1 MSQDIYQTAGLSG
14 KASIPQVI
22 NGAGIKSIEQTATST
37 EDGGV
42 STIAITTTEGER
54 VMFDIR
60 NGSKGEQ
67 GIQGPKGDPGSPFT
81 YDMFTEEQLAL
92 LKGPK
97 GDRGV
102 QGEKGDPGE
111 TGPQGIQGA
120 KGETGEQGIQGPKG
134 DTGDQG
140 PKGDPG
146 EQGPQGEQGIQG
158 PKGDPGDPFTYD
170 MFTAEQLAALKGEKG
185 EKGDTGPQG
194 EPGAVEVFVKY
205 VPVYLKSTMEN
216 VAGYLVFSG
225 DPYSVGFYAPQ
236 EVSFI
241 DSQQLQTL
249 LYYDVNE
256 IPQKIKDMLNLQ
268 VDISMFPG
276 ATLMRG
282 YRYSEDPGSG
292 TAVSISLRDN
302 FRLYYDNAGG
312 SWVNSTNGEII
323 KMSFLAV
330 PAIPIG

>member
-22 NGAGIKSIEQTATST
+22 NGAGIKSIEQTSTST

-42 STIAITTTEGER
+42 STIVISTTEGER
-54 VMFDIR
+54 VTFDIR
-60 NGSKGEQ
+60 NGS
-67 GIQGPKGDPGSPFT
+67 
-81 YDMFTEEQLAL
+81 
-92 LKGPK
+92 
-97 GDRGV
+97 
-102 QGEKGDPGE
+102 KGDPGE

-120 KGETGEQGIQGPKG
+120 KGEQGI
-134 DTGDQG
+134 QG

-158 PKGDPGDPFTYD
+158 PKGDTGDPFTYD
-170 MFTAEQLAALKGEKG
+170 MFTSEQLAALKGEKG

-194 EPGAVEVFVKY
+194 EPGAVEAFVKY
-205 VPVYLKSTMEN
+205 VPVYLESTMEN

-241 DSQQLQTL
+241 DSQKLWTL

-268 VDISMFPG
+268 VDISMFPN
-276 ATLMRG
+276 ATLMRRYG
-282 YRYSEDPGSG
+282 YSEDPGSG
-292 TAVSISLRDN
+292 TAVSISLIDN
-302 FRLYYDNAGG
+302 FKLYYDNAGG

-330 PAIPIG
+330 PKIPAG

>member
-42 STIAITTTEGER
+42 NTIAITTTEGER

-60 NGSKGEQ
+60 NGS
-67 GIQGPKGDPGSPFT
+67 
-81 YDMFTEEQLAL
+81 
-92 LKGPK
+92 
-97 GDRGV
+97 
-102 QGEKGDPGE
+102 KGDPGE

-120 KGETGEQGIQGPKG
+120 KGETGEQG
-134 DTGDQG
+134 
-140 PKGDPG
+140 
-146 EQGPQGEQGIQG
+146 PQGEQGIQG
-158 PKGDPGDPFTYD
+158 PKGDTGDPFTYD
-170 MFTAEQLAALKGEKG
+170 MFTSEQLAALKGEKG

-194 EPGAVEVFVKY
+194 EPGAVEAFVKY
-205 VPVYLKSTMEN
+205 VPVYLESTMEN

-241 DSQQLQTL
+241 NSQELWAS

-292 TAVSISLRDN
+292 TAVSIYLYDN
-302 FRLYYDNAGG
+302 FKLNYSNAGG

-330 PAIPIG
+330 PVNPPAS

>member
-60 NGSKGEQ
+60 NGSKGDPGETGPQ
-67 GIQGPKGDPGSPFT
+67 GEKGEQGPKGDPGSPFT

-120 KGETGEQGIQGPKG
+120 KGEQGI
-134 DTGDQG
+134 QG

-158 PKGDPGDPFTYD
+158 PKGDTGDPFTYD

-185 EKGDTGPQG
+185 DKGDTGPQG

-205 VPVYLKSTMEN
+205 VPVYLESTMEN

-225 DPYSVGFYAPQ
+225 DPYSVGFYAPK
-236 EVSFI
+236 EVDFI
-241 DSQQLQTL
+241 DSQQLWTL

-276 ATLMRG
+276 AMLMRG
-282 YRYSEDPGSG
+282 YRYSEDSGSG
-292 TAVSISLRDN
+292 TAVSIFLYDN
-302 FRLYYDNAGG
+302 FELRYSNAGG
-312 SWVNSTNGEII
+312 SWVSYTNGEII

-330 PAIPIG
+330 PVNPPAS

>member
-22 NGAGIKSIEQTATST
+22 NGAGIKSIDQTATST

-42 STIAITTTEGER
+42 SAITITTTEGER
-54 VMFDIR
+54 VMFEIR
-60 NGSKGEQ
+60 NGSKGDPGET
-67 GIQGPKGDPGSPFT
+67 GPKGEKGEQGPKGDPGSPFT
-81 YDMFTEEQLAL
+81 YDMFTEEQLA
-92 LKGPK
+92 
-97 GDRGV
+97 
-102 QGEKGDPGE
+102 
-111 TGPQGIQGA
+111 
-120 KGETGEQGIQGPKG
+120 
-134 DTGDQG
+134 
-140 PKGDPG
+140 
-146 EQGPQGEQGIQG
+146 
-158 PKGDPGDPFTYD
+158 
-170 MFTAEQLAALKGEKG
+170 AL
-185 EKGDTGPQG
+185 KGDTGPQG
-194 EPGAVEVFVKY
+194 EPGAVEAFVKY
-205 VPVYLKSTMEN
+205 VPVYLESTMEN

-225 DPYSVGFYAPQ
+225 DPYSVGFYAPR

-241 DSQQLQTL
+241 DSQQLRTL

-292 TAVSISLRDN
+292 TAVSIFLLDN
-302 FRLYYDNAGG
+302 FGLRYDNAGG

-323 KMSFLAV
+323 KMSFLAI

>member
-60 NGSKGEQ
+60 NGSKGDPGETGPQ
-67 GIQGPKGDPGSPFT
+67 GEKGEQGPKGDPGSPFT

-102 QGEKGDPGE
+102 QGEQGTQGPKGDPGE
-111 TGPQGIQGA
+111 TGPRGVQGPKGDPGEQGIQGP
-120 KGETGEQGIQGPKG
+120 KGDPGEQGIQGPKG
-134 DTGDQG
+134 DTGD
-140 PKGDPG
+140 
-146 EQGPQGEQGIQG
+146 
-158 PKGDPGDPFTYD
+158 PFTYD
-170 MFTAEQLAALKGEKG
+170 MFTEEQLAALKGEKG
-185 EKGDTGPQG
+185 DKGDTGPQG
-194 EPGAVEVFVKY
+194 EPGAVEAFVKY
-205 VPVYLKSTMEN
+205 VPVYLESTMEN

-225 DPYSVGFYAPQ
+225 DPYSVGFYAPR

-241 DSQQLQTL
+241 DSQQLSTL

-268 VDISMFPG
+268 VDISMFPD
-276 ATLMRG
+276 ATLKRL

-292 TAVSISLRDN
+292 TAVSIYLYDN
-302 FRLYYDNAGG
+302 FKLIYENAGG

-323 KMSFLAV
+323 KMSFLAI
-330 PAIPIG
+330 PAIPQG

>member
-42 STIAITTTEGER
+42 SAITITTTEGER
-54 VMFDIR
+54 VMFEIR
-60 NGSKGEQ
+60 NGSKGDPGETGPQ
-67 GIQGPKGDPGSPFT
+67 GEKGEQGPKGDPGSPFT

-102 QGEKGDPGE
+102 QGEQGTQGPKGDPGE
-111 TGPQGIQGA
+111 TGPQGV
-120 KGETGEQGIQGPKG
+120 
-134 DTGDQG
+134 QG
-140 PKGDPG
+140 PKGDP
-146 EQGPQGEQGIQG
+146 GEQGIQG
-158 PKGDPGDPFTYD
+158 PKGDP
-170 MFTAEQLAALKGEKG
+170 
-185 EKGDTGPQG
+185 G

-205 VPVYLKSTMEN
+205 VPVYLESTMEN

-225 DPYSVGFYAPQ
+225 DPYSVGFYAPK
-236 EVSFI
+236 EVVFI
-241 DSQQLQTL
+241 GSQRLWTL

-268 VDISMFPG
+268 VDISMFPD

-292 TAVSISLRDN
+292 TAVSIYLYDN
-302 FRLYYDNAGG
+302 FELHYDNAGG

-323 KMSFLAV
+323 KMSFFAV

>member
-81 YDMFTEEQLAL
+81 YDMFTEKQLAL

-134 DTGDQG
+134 D
-140 PKGDPG
+140 
-146 EQGPQGEQGIQG
+146 
-158 PKGDPGDPFTYD
+158 PGDPFTYD
-170 MFTAEQLAALKGEKG
+170 MFTEEQLAALKGEKG
-185 EKGDTGPQG
+185 DKGDTGPQG
-194 EPGAVEVFVKY
+194 EPGAVEAFVKY
-205 VPVYLKSTMEN
+205 VPVYLESTMEN

-225 DPYSVGFYAPQ
+225 DPYSVGFYAPR

-241 DSQQLQTL
+241 DSQQLHTL

>member
-1 MSQDIYQTAGLSG
+1 MSQNIYQTAGLSG

-60 NGSKGEQ
+60 NGSKGDPGEK
-67 GIQGPKGDPGSPFT
+67 GEQGPKGDPGSPFT

-111 TGPQGIQGA
+111 TGPRGVQGPKGDPGEQGIQGP
-120 KGETGEQGIQGPKG
+120 KGDPGEQGIQGPKG
-134 DTGDQG
+134 DTGD
-140 PKGDPG
+140 
-146 EQGPQGEQGIQG
+146 
-158 PKGDPGDPFTYD
+158 PFTYD
-170 MFTAEQLAALKGEKG
+170 MFTSEQLAALKGEKG

-194 EPGAVEVFVKY
+194 EPGAVEAFVKY
-205 VPVYLKSTMEN
+205 VPVYLESTMEN

-225 DPYSVGFYAPQ
+225 DPYSVGFYAPR

-241 DSQQLQTL
+241 DSQQLRTL

-292 TAVSISLRDN
+292 TAVSIFLLDN
-302 FRLYYDNAGG
+302 FGLRYDNAGG

-323 KMSFLAV
+323 KMSFLAI

>member
-102 QGEKGDPGE
+102 QGEKGDPG
-111 TGPQGIQGA
+111 
-120 KGETGEQGIQGPKG
+120 
-134 DTGDQG
+134 
-140 PKGDPG
+140 
-146 EQGPQGEQGIQG
+146 
-158 PKGDPGDPFTYD
+158 DPFTYD
-170 MFTAEQLAALKGEKG
+170 MFTEEQLAALKGEKG
-185 EKGDTGPQG
+185 DKGDTGPQG
-194 EPGAVEVFVKY
+194 EPGAVEAFVKY
-205 VPVYLKSTMEN
+205 VPVYLESTMEN

-225 DPYSVGFYAPQ
+225 DPYSVGFYAPR

-241 DSQQLQTL
+241 DSQQLRTL

>member
-54 VMFDIR
+54 VRFDIR
-60 NGSKGEQ
+60 NGSK
-67 GIQGPKGDPGSPFT
+67 
-81 YDMFTEEQLAL
+81 
-92 LKGPK
+92 
-97 GDRGV
+97 
-102 QGEKGDPGE
+102 
-111 TGPQGIQGA
+111 
-120 KGETGEQGIQGPKG
+120 GEQGIQGPKG

-194 EPGAVEVFVKY
+194 EPGAVEAFVKY
-205 VPVYLKSTMEN
+205 VPVYLESTMEN

-225 DPYSVGFYAPQ
+225 DPYSVGFYAPR

-241 DSQQLQTL
+241 DSQQLRTL

-302 FRLYYDNAGG
+302 FGLYYDNAGG

-330 PAIPIG
+330 PAIPAG

>member
-60 NGSKGEQ
+60 NGSKGDPGETGPQ
-67 GIQGPKGDPGSPFT
+67 GEKGEQGPKGDPGSSFT

-134 DTGDQG
+134 D
-140 PKGDPG
+140 PG

-158 PKGDPGDPFTYD
+158 PKGDTGDPFTYD

-205 VPVYLKSTMEN
+205 VPVYLESTMEN

-241 DSQQLQTL
+241 NSQELFAS

-302 FRLYYDNAGG
+302 FGLYYDNAGG

-330 PAIPIG
+330 PAIPVG

>member
-14 KASIPQVI
+14 RASIPQVI
-22 NGAGIKSIEQTATST
+22 NGAGIKSIEQTSTST

-42 STIAITTTEGER
+42 STIVISTTEGER
-54 VMFDIR
+54 VTFDIR
-60 NGSKGEQ
+60 NGS
-67 GIQGPKGDPGSPFT
+67 
-81 YDMFTEEQLAL
+81 
-92 LKGPK
+92 
-97 GDRGV
+97 
-102 QGEKGDPGE
+102 KGDPGE

-134 DTGDQG
+134 D
-140 PKGDPG
+140 PG
-146 EQGPQGEQGIQG
+146 EQGPRGEQGIQG
-158 PKGDPGDPFTYD
+158 PKGDTGDPFTYD
-170 MFTAEQLAALKGEKG
+170 MFTSEQLAALKGEKG

-194 EPGAVEVFVKY
+194 EPGAVEAFVKY
-205 VPVYLKSTMEN
+205 VPVYLESTMEN

-225 DPYSVGFYAPQ
+225 DPYSVGFYAPR

-241 DSQQLQTL
+241 DSQQLRAL

-268 VDISMFPG
+268 VDISMFPD
-276 ATLMRG
+276 ATLMRA

-292 TAVSISLRDN
+292 TAVSISLLDN
-302 FRLYYDNAGG
+302 FGLRYDNAGG

-323 KMSFLAV
+323 KMSFLAI